1 MNIRKMKLKPLLQSG
16 FGAILLI
23 LLVLSCILF
32 YELNDI
38 KQINARI
45 IEKDWVKANSISTI
59 KSATK
64 SNAINTLL
72 LLFVNDKSQLDK
84 IREDIVTNKSLIT
97 KELESLKNLIY
108 RAEGRALLAEIVD
121 AREAYVASFS
131 NVNNLLKDNKR
142 DEASAL
148 MLKDT
153 IPKLNQLQLKIDEL
167 EKLQKK
173 LVEASNEEARQAIE
187 SMIVFLLVG
196 GIASIVVG
204 LMATSIIVRQ
214 VMNKVGG
221 EPDYVNEVTNLIA
234 QGDLN
239 TRIIINPKDDFS
251 ILFAV
256 RQMRNNLREI
266 ISAIRT
272 GSDTI
277 AMGASQIAT
286 GNMDLSS
293 RTENQASSLE
303 QTAAAM
309 EELNSTVKQN
319 ADNSETA
326 KDLVIAAT
334 GVAVK
339 GGQVVSQVVNTM
351 ASINTSSK
359 KIVDIIAVI
368 DGIAFQTNILALNAA
383 VEAARAGEQGRGFA
397 VVASEV
403 RNLAQRSAAAAKE
416 IKQLIDSSVN
426 EVDEGSKLVI
436 SAGATMEEI
445 VASVRKVS
453 EIMIDISTS
462 SKEQSQGIGQANEA
476 ITYMDGVTQQ
486 NAALVEEAAAA
497 AGSLLD
503 EAKQLVDTI
512 SVFKLD
518 EGALNSARDT
528 KVTQFQNK
536 KESLVNMQKISA
548 AKKLA
553 MVSERPTVILNDR
566 FRTRPTAT
574 MGTKRANANLK
585 IIVPQQPTGSR
596 AIADNLPPQSSV
608 PFRNR
613 YPTLK

>member
-553 MVSERPTVILNDR
+553 I
-566 FRTRPTAT
+566 
-574 MGTKRANANLK
+574 GTK
-585 IIVPQQPTGSR
+585 
-596 AIADNLPPQSSV
+596 
-608 PFRNR
+608 
-613 YPTLK
+613 

>member
-1 MNIRKMKLKPLLQSG
+1 MKLKPLLQSG

-173 LVEASNEEARQAIE
+173 LVEASNEEARQAIA

-239 TRIIINPKDDFS
+239 MRIIINPKDDFS

-486 NAALVEEAAAA
+486 NAALVEEAAAV

-553 MVSERPTVILNDR
+553 I
-566 FRTRPTAT
+566 
-574 MGTKRANANLK
+574 GTK
-585 IIVPQQPTGSR
+585 
-596 AIADNLPPQSSV
+596 
-608 PFRNR
+608 
-613 YPTLK
+613 

>member
-1 MNIRKMKLKPLLQSG
+1 MKLKPLLQSG

-553 MVSERPTVILNDR
+553 I
-566 FRTRPTAT
+566 
-574 MGTKRANANLK
+574 GTK
-585 IIVPQQPTGSR
+585 
-596 AIADNLPPQSSV
+596 
-608 PFRNR
+608 
-613 YPTLK
+613 